1 MLPIRD
7 NIVIRLRP
15 TVTWLMV
22 GLTLTVFLWQATLVS
37 GDDRA
42 ALYRFG
48 LVPGVL
54 FGHAAIAP
62 ALDAAPAMLTLVTSM
77 FLHGGIWHLVSNL
90 VYLWIF
96 APGVEDALGH
106 RRFLAFYLTGGMLA
120 ALAYALTDPT
130 STAPMIGASGAISA
144 VLGAYLMLYPKATIT
159 LLVPFGLLF
168 LDVGAGWLL
177 AAWLGLQLFGLAGG
191 SADVAFAAHLGGF
204 VAGMVLVV
212 PLRDPAI
219 RLFGAGRRR
228 GPWG

>member
-7 NIVIRLRP
+7 TIVIRRTPIVSRLLAGAI
-15 TVTWLMV
+15 VL
-22 GLTLTVFLWQATLVS
+22 VFLWQS
-37 GDDRA
+37 GLSPADGLT

-48 LVPGVL
+48 LVPAVL
-54 FGHAAIAP
+54 FDHAALEP
-62 ALDAAPAMLTLVTSM
+62 GLDAAPALLTLVTSM
-77 FLHGGIWHLVSNL
+77 FLHGDIWHLASNL

-96 APGVEDALGH
+96 APGVEDALGS
-106 RRFLAFYLTGGMLA
+106 RRFLAFYLAGGVLA
-120 ALAYALTDPT
+120 ALVYALTDT
-130 STAPMIGASGAISA
+130 ASTAPMIGASGAISA
-144 VLGAYLMLYPKATIT
+144 VLGAYLMLYPKATVT

-177 AAWLGLQLFGLAGG
+177 AAWFGLQLFGLAGG

-212 PLRDPAI
+212 PLRDPSI
-219 RLFGAGRRR
+219 PLFGAGRKR